1 MSPSRGIYTPS
12 HEGIGLN
19 GMLMISLAIHI
30 LILSSGAFL
39 RVSSTPRM
47 TFGPI
52 YSVQL
57 VNMPSS
63 LMASTPVSS
72 LSKDITKVDSKD
84 RAAILRK
91 PSDVLLKVPIQKL
104 ESSTSRNPQVDQ
116 ALERIKK
123 KAAVETPST
132 AQGGTPHDGQSS
144 ADGNAKFN
152 DYYRTIWAK
161 IKSQW
166 ALPGGILP
174 KGNLETIVHAR
185 ILRNGSLTDI
195 GIEKRSGNAYFDN
208 SALRAVNKSN
218 PLPSLPEWFRESSL
232 DVGIRF
238 HSAEL
243 L

>member
-1 MSPSRGIYTPS
+1 MTSSRGIHTS
-12 HEGIGLN
+12 GSEGIGLN

-47 TFGPI
+47 TFGPV

-57 VNMPSS
+57 VNMSAAF
-63 LMASTPVSS
+63 MASAPVSS
-72 LSKDITKVDSKD
+72 LSKDITKVDAKD

-91 PSDVLLKVPIQKL
+91 QGDAILKVPIHKL
-104 ESSTSRNPQVDQ
+104 ESPASRNPQVDQ

-123 KAAVETPST
+123 KAAADTAAT
-132 AQGGTPHDGQSS
+132 AQGGTPHDGQVS
-144 ADGNAKFN
+144 ADGNAKLN

-174 KGNLETIVHAR
+174 KGNLEAIVHVR
-185 ILRNGSLTDI
+185 ILRNGSLMDI

-218 PLPSLPEWFRESSL
+218 PLPFLPEWFRESSL